1 MWATVAD
8 VSSPAQKR
16 PEMDTSP
23 IYLWAALILGL
34 VIAAL
39 VVARF
44 MGRL

>member
-1 MWATVAD
+1 MSAEPKQPD
-8 VSSPAQKR
+8 P
-16 PEMDTSP
+16 MDTSP

-34 VIAAL
+34 VIAGL